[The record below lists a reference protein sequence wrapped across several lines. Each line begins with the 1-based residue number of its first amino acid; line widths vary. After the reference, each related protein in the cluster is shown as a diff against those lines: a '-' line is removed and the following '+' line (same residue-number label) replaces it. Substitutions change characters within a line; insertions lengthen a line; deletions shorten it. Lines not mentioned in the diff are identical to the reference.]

1 MTSLEVNR
9 LTATNPGTISKEF
22 NNHSSTTASKLESE
36 IDADS
41 GDYQRYLTCTDTRF
55 HLHPTNANKVFSL
68 KNKLNRFNTTS
79 LEKIFARLIR
89 ECANLFCG
97 PICDICGTPRT
108 NLMFDYHAKIISKI
122 VLVLLFRTNPQRETV
137 AWSNNLEAYVEL
149 N

>member
-68 KNKLNRFNTTS
+68 KNKLNRSNTTS
-79 LEKIFARLIR
+79 LKKIFARLIR
-89 ECANLFCG
+89 ECADLFCG
-97 PICDICGTPRT
+97 PICDI
-108 NLMFDYHAKIISKI
+108 
-122 VLVLLFRTNPQRETV
+122 
-137 AWSNNLEAYVEL
+137 SNHSIRQGKLPENW
-149 N
+149 

>member
-89 ECANLFCG
+89 ECADLFCG
-97 PICDICGTPRT
+97 PICDI
-108 NLMFDYHAKIISKI
+108 LIILSDRVNSQKTGDLLESRSLSSKVI
-122 VLVLLFRTNPQRETV
+122 EMTQTITV
-137 AWSNNLEAYVEL
+137 
-149 N
+149 